1 MPLKS
6 RQIFRCSR
14 GEAGVACAM
23 PLQAVL
29 RLDPGETLEGE
40 NSLYFQQ
47 PEELLELFNKLE
59 CENLSLI
66 QECQQVLVST
76 D

>member
-1 MPLKS
+1 
-6 RQIFRCSR
+6 
-14 GEAGVACAM
+14 M